1 LHRDVVYSGEIKA
14 VFKCLKFLATL
25 IIATSASIKCTNNVI
40 ETLPIKR
47 YYFWF
52 KTDAVVSI

>member
-1 LHRDVVYSGEIKA
+1 MVYSGEIKA
-14 VFKCLKFLATL
+14 VFKCLKFLVTL

-40 ETLPIKR
+40 ETFPIKR